1 MKALAIWAAAL
12 SFAADKEQ
20 CPRGV
25 IPMMETVSDVCAEV
39 VRFAGMAGLMTPE
52 QPWIE
57 VAAALLRGEMRI

>member
-25 IPMMETVSDVCAEV
+25 IPMMETVSDVCDEV

-52 QPWIE
+52 Q
-57 VAAALLRGEMRI
+57 VFGRIARSRVPQ